1 MESSNNTSWHA
12 ASGDEVLATLEA
24 SRDGLSSQEAEAR
37 IGRYGRN
44 LLKSAPP
51 VSWVKLFLDEFRSPL
66 VLILVA
72 ASGLLYL
79 VAALG
84 EERDRIVDASLILLI
99 VAFNAILGFV
109 QNYRAHQGI
118 EALKRLVAPTC
129 TLVRDGHRS
138 VELAAGLVPG
148 DVVILEEGDHVPT
161 DGRLLDAFDLGVDE
175 SALTGESVMVGKKP
189 MPLPEAMILAERGNM
204 VYMGT
209 VVLRGRGRLVVTE
222 TGMSTEVG
230 RIAEAVQSQTAR
242 PTQFQRDVSALG
254 KRITV
259 IIGVIIGIVS
269 TLLLTVGGFDILET
283 FVAAVALAVAAIP
296 EGLPVVLTLALA
308 FGTRRMLQRHALVRS
323 LPVLEILGSSQ
334 VICTDKTGTITEGRM
349 SLRVLFWQDRQY
361 DVTGAAA
368 STDGEYLHDGN
379 PVDLGDNLAVLASGL
394 CNNAEYN
401 LEHGFMG
408 DPTEVALL
416 AAAHKAGAPLTAY
429 VREDEI
435 PFSSQRKMM
444 SVIASSGGRRY
455 LFSKG
460 APEVV
465 IEKCSR
471 VLTVDGPVPITSV
484 EREALLEENARLAG
498 QSLRVL
504 ALAYR
509 EDPDGDHEAL
519 EQDLIFLG
527 LAGIAD
533 PPRPE
538 AKAAMEAAA
547 TAGIRVVMIT
557 GDNKATALAIA
568 NDVGLQGE
576 CLEGR
581 DIEEMDREALSAAV
595 QRVDIYARAEPAHK
609 LRILQALQGADR
621 VVAMTGD
628 GVNDAPALK
637 GSDVGIAMGV
647 RGTDVA
653 RDAADMV
660 LMDDN
665 FASIVSAVE
674 EGRRIFANIKKFV
687 AYLLTANLSEVL
699 VILVASIFGYLPVTA
714 VQILWI
720 NLVTDSAPAVAL
732 GVDPAPRGLMHEPPH
747 RSQVISRP
755 VISFIL
761 AVGVIIAV
769 IILGIFALM
778 LEIADLATARTV
790 AFTAFVVLE
799 NLPLVAI
806 RFQERSSLLANR
818 WLIIAI
824 LVSFGLQLTVLY
836 SPLGSLF
843 DVVPL
848 GLREWLVLLGGVAV
862 GIVGTIL
869 ASKVLTRRVGS
880 I

>member
-1 MESSNNTSWHA
+1 MA
-12 ASGDEVLATLEA
+12 AA
-24 SRDGLSSQEAEAR
+24 
-37 IGRYGRN
+37 
-44 LLKSAPP
+44 
-51 VSWVKLFLDEFRSPL
+51 
-66 VLILVA
+66 
-72 ASGLLYL
+72 GLLYL
-79 VAALG
+79 VAVVG
-84 EERDRIVDASLILLI
+84 EEPDRIIDASLILLI

-118 EALKRLVAPTC
+118 EALKRLAAPMC
-129 TLVRDGHRS
+129 TMVRDGHRIAAP
-138 VELAAGLVPG
+138 AAGLVPG
-148 DVVILEEGDHVPT
+148 DVVILEEGDHVPA
-161 DGRLLDAFDLGVDE
+161 DGRLLDAFDLDVDE
-175 SALTGESVMVGKKP
+175 SALTGESVMVGKRST
-189 MPLPEAMILAERGNM
+189 PLPETVILAERGNM

-222 TGMSTEVG
+222 TGMDTEVG

-242 PTQFQRDVSALG
+242 PTQFQRDVSTLG
-254 KRITV
+254 KRITL
-259 IIGVIIGIVS
+259 IITVTIGIVS
-269 TLLLTVGGFDILET
+269 ALLLTVGGFGILET

-308 FGTRRMLQRHALVRS
+308 FGTRRMLERHALVRS

-349 SLRVLFWQDRQY
+349 SLRVLLWQDRQY

-368 STDGEYLHDGN
+368 SIDGEYLHDGISM
-379 PVDLGDNLAVLASGL
+379 DLADNLAVLAGGL
-394 CNNAEYN
+394 CNNAEYHV
-401 LEHGFMG
+401 EHGFIG

-416 AAAHKAGAPLTAY
+416 AAAHKAGAPLSAY
-429 VREDEI
+429 TREDEVT
-435 PFSSQRKMM
+435 FTSKRKMM
-444 SVIASSGGRRY
+444 SVVASQGDRRY
-455 LFSKG
+455 LFTKG
-460 APEVV
+460 AVEVV
-465 IEKCSR
+465 AQKCSH
-471 VLTVDGPVPITSV
+471 VLSADGPIPMTAV
-484 EREALLEENARLAG
+484 EREALFQENSRLAG

-509 EDPDGDHEAL
+509 EDPGDVHEAL
-519 EQDLIFLG
+519 EQDLVFLG

-538 AKAAMEAAA
+538 AKAAIEAAA

-581 DIEEMDREALSAAV
+581 DVEEMDDEALRMAI
-595 QRVDIYARAEPAHK
+595 QRIGIYARAEPGHK

-637 GSDVGIAMGV
+637 GSDVGIAMGI

-699 VILVASIFGYLPVTA
+699 VILVAAIFGYLPVTA

-732 GVDPAPRGLMHEPPH
+732 GVDPAPRGLMHEPPN

-761 AVGVIIAV
+761 SVGVIIAI

-778 LEIADLATARTV
+778 LELADLPTARTV
-790 AFTAFVVLE
+790 AFTAFVLLE

-806 RFQERSSLLANR
+806 RFQEGSSLLANR

-824 LVSFGLQLTVLY
+824 LVSFGLQLIVLY
-836 SPLGSLF
+836 TGLGSLF
-843 DVVPL
+843 GVVPL
-848 GLREWLVLLGGVAV
+848 GLQEWLVLLGGAALGVV
-862 GIVGTIL
+862 STII

>member
-1 MESSNNTSWHA
+1 M
-12 ASGDEVLATLEA
+12 V
-24 SRDGLSSQEAEAR
+24 
-37 IGRYGRN
+37 
-44 LLKSAPP
+44 
-51 VSWVKLFLDEFRSPL
+51 
-66 VLILVA
+66 
-72 ASGLLYL
+72 
-79 VAALG
+79 
-84 EERDRIVDASLILLI
+84 
-99 VAFNAILGFV
+99 
-109 QNYRAHQGI
+109 
-118 EALKRLVAPTC
+118 
-129 TLVRDGHRS
+129 VRDGHRS
-138 VELAAGLVPG
+138 AAPAAGLVPG
-148 DVVILEEGDHVPT
+148 DVIILEEGDHVPA

-175 SALTGESVMVGKKP
+175 SALTGESVMVGKKST
-189 MPLPEAMILAERGNM
+189 PLLEEVILAERRNM
-204 VYMGT
+204 AYMGT

-222 TGMSTEVG
+222 TGMNTEVG
-230 RIAEAVQSQTAR
+230 RIAEAVQSQVVR
-242 PTQFQRDVSALG
+242 PTQFQRDVSTLG

-259 IIGVIIGIVS
+259 IIGVIIGVVS
-269 TLLLTVGGFDILET
+269 ALLLTVGDFDVLET

-308 FGTRRMLQRHALVRS
+308 FGTRRMLERHALVRS

-349 SLRVLFWQDRQY
+349 SLRVLHWQGRQY

-368 STDGEYLHDGN
+368 STDGEYLDDGK
-379 PVDLGDNLAVLASGL
+379 PVDLGDNLAVLAGGL
-394 CNNAEYN
+394 CNNAEYH

-416 AAAHKAGAPLTAY
+416 AAAHKAGVPLSAY
-429 VREDEI
+429 VREDEV
-435 PFSSQRKMM
+435 PFSSERKMM
-444 SVIASSGGRRY
+444 SVVASSDGRRY

-460 APEVV
+460 ASEVV
-465 IEKCSR
+465 VQKCTH
-471 VLTVDGPVPITSV
+471 VLTGDGPGPMTSV
-484 EREALLEENARLAG
+484 EREALLQENARLAG

-504 ALAYR
+504 ALAYK
-509 EDPDGDHEAL
+509 EDPDGGHEAL
-519 EQDLIFLG
+519 EQDLVFLG

-538 AKAAMEAAA
+538 AKAAMEAASA
-547 TAGIRVVMIT
+547 AGIRVVMIT

-568 NDVGLQGE
+568 NDVGMRGE

-581 DIEEMDREALSAAV
+581 EVEGMDDATLSAAV
-595 QRVDIYARAEPAHK
+595 QQGDIYARAEPTHK

-699 VILVASIFGYLPVTA
+699 VILVASIFGYLPITA

-747 RSQVISRP
+747 RGQVISRP
-755 VISFIL
+755 VISLIL
-761 AVGVIIAV
+761 AVGAVIAV

-778 LEIADLATARTV
+778 LEIEDLPTARTV

-806 RFQERSSLLANR
+806 RIQERSSLLANR
-818 WLIIAI
+818 WLIVAI
-824 LVSFGLQLTVLY
+824 LVSFGLQLIVLY
-836 SPLGSLF
+836 TAVGSLF

-848 GLREWLVLLGGVAV
+848 GLQEWLVLLGGVAL

-869 ASKVLTRRVGS
+869 VSKVLTRRVGP